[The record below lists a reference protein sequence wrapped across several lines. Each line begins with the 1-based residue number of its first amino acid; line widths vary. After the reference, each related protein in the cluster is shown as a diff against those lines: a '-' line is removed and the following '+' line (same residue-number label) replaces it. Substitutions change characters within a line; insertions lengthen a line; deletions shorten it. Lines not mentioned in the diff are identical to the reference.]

1 MSIIEQA
8 QASGV
13 QGVANA
19 TAVAGIT
26 LSAAN
31 RIEGWVGM
39 AVPLVAGI
47 LSIVWFSLEIWES
60 KTVREWR
67 HKRTV
72 GKLVQDARGDEE

>member
-26 LSAAN
+26 VSLVS
-31 RIEGWVGM
+31 RFESWVGT
-39 AVPLVAGI
+39 AIPIIAGT

-72 GKLVQDARGDEE
+72 GKLVPSAFNM